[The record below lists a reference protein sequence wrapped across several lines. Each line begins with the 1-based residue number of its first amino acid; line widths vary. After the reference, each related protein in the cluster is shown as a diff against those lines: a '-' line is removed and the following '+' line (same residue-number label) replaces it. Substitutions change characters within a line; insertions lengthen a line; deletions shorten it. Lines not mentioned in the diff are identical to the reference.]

1 MAHKAG
7 QCSCHGG
14 ETKNFAPITIRTR
27 RPKAKLPKSIKVA
40 KADEA
45 IFRRVIEAAK
55 KACENAY
62 QPYSQYSVGAAALT
76 FDGQIYTG
84 FNIENCGYSQT
95 IHAEE
100 AAITGA
106 LNDGLL
112 KRAAAQG
119 VDQFHA
125 ILAVAVYAPKGS
137 DPWPCCNCR
146 QFMGEFGYGM
156 HVIGEEPKDGSI
168 LCLTLDQLV
177 PYAFPI
183 EEVLRSVR
191 GQR

>member
-1 MAHKAG
+1 MSHEKG
-7 QCSCHGG
+7 KCTCHGAQ
-14 ETKNFAPITIRTR
+14 ETSGPITIRTR
-27 RPKAKLPKSIKVA
+27 RPKAKLPKSIRVL
-40 KADEA
+40 KADEP
-45 IFRRVIEAAK
+45 IYRRVIEAAK
-55 KACENAY
+55 KSCENAY

-76 FDGQIYTG
+76 FDGRIFTG

-112 KRAAAQG
+112 KRAAEHG
-119 VDQFHA
+119 IDQFNA

-146 QFMGEFGYGM
+146 QFMGEFGYNM

-183 EEVLRSVR
+183 AEVLASVR
-191 GQR
+191 GERK